1 MTPHATEDTNAHQT
15 NGNMSNDSAPLT
27 NGETPRSKSLSV
39 SNTPSTHH
47 IPHSTVSVTR
57 NGSHPKA
64 IVTRI

>member
-39 SNTPSTHH
+39 SNTHAHH
-47 IPHSTVSVTR
+47 IPRSTVPATR
-57 NGSHPKA
+57 NGGHPTA
-64 IVTRI
+64 MVTRI